1 MSTKSVLVCGGAG
14 YIGSALVF
22 RILKETDFNIKV
34 FDNLSYG
41 GDSLFSFFNYS
52 DRFNF
57 TNGDIRNFD
66 FDSILSKGDYVVNL
80 AALVG
85 EPICKKYPKEAQ
97 AINFDGNIKLA
108 KACEK
113 NGIERFV
120 FTSTCSNYGLNESDE
135 MISEEEELQPL
146 SLYADTKVNSEKIIL
161 NELPK
166 LSCTVLRLATAYGMA
181 SRVRFDLLLHELIR
195 DAWTRAK
202 IYVYGAQ
209 SWRPLVHVDDIARAI
224 LTVISKSNS
233 LKDKDVFN
241 VGSNDQN
248 FQKIQLANIV
258 ADRFDVSIEET
269 QTVKDPRNYKV
280 SFDKIKN
287 KLDYKTIH
295 NPKESVDQIATA
307 LETGLI
313 TDIILNESVNV
324 KQD

>member
-66 FDSILSKGDYVVNL
+66 FDSILSKVDYVVNL
-80 AALVG
+80 TALVG

-97 AINFDGNIKLA
+97 AINFDGNITLA

-120 FTSTCSNYGLNESDE
+120 FASTCSNYGLNESDE
-135 MISEEEELQPL
+135 MISEEGELQPL
-146 SLYADTKVNSEKIIL
+146 SLYADTKVNSEKILL

-233 LKDKDVFN
+233 LNDKDVFN

-258 ADRFDVSIEET
+258 ADRFGVSIEET

-295 NPKESVDQIATA
+295 NLKETVDQIAMG
-307 LETGLI
+307 LEAGLI
-313 TDIILNESVNV
+313 TDITLNESVNV